1 MVRLEM
7 LIDNWKSIRQDTA
20 QAVEDFPAGELDYR
34 PVAEVMTFREIA
46 RHILE
51 ASHGITGLLLSGDDN
66 LSGPTFRERVRQH
79 ITPLP
84 ADAGAAAIA
93 AALRASIEER
103 GAEIARK
110 PPEFWA
116 QMITRMDGQAV
127 TRMEMLQLVREH
139 ELTHRSQ
146 LFLYLRLKG
155 VVPSTTRRRMAKQ
168 AVKSAL

>member
-7 LIDNWKSIRQDTA
+7 LIENWKTIRQDTA
-20 QAVEDFPAGELDYR
+20 QADEDFPAGELDYK
-34 PVAEVMTFREIA
+34 PVPEVMTFREIA
-46 RHILE
+46 RHILD

-79 ITPLP
+79 ATSLP
-84 ADAGAAAIA
+84 AGADTAAIA
-93 AALRASIEER
+93 AALRSSIEMR

-116 QMITRMDGQAV
+116 QTITRMDGLAV
-127 TRMEMLQLVREH
+127 TRMEMLQFIKEH
-139 ELTHRSQ
+139 ELTHRAQ

-155 VVPSTTRRRMAKQ
+155 IVPATTRRRMAKQ
-168 AVKSAL
+168 AVK